1 MTDAPNRTDDATARP
16 FPSVLVAN
24 RGEIACRIIRT
35 LRALGIES
43 IAVYSDA
50 DREAP
55 HVRLADRAVRLG
67 PAPATESYLDVD
79 AVVAAAVATGAAAVH
94 PGYGFLSEQPALA
107 RALADADIVFI
118 GPDIAALELMGDKI
132 RAKEH
137 VARRGVPIIEGVA
150 DPSLDDE
157 ALVEAGVA
165 IGFPLIV
172 KPAGGGGGKGMQ
184 VVETADALPEAIAS
198 AHRVAAAAFGDATL
212 LLERL
217 VPRPRHIEVQVLADA
232 HGTVLHLGE
241 RECSLQ
247 RRHQKVIEESPS
259 PLVDAETRARLGEA
273 ACTVARSV
281 GYLGVG
287 TVEFLVA
294 DSHPGEFS
302 FLEMNTRLQVEHPVT
317 ELVTGVDLVEWQL
330 RVAAGQPLTIRQED
344 VRLTGHAVEARLYA
358 EDPGSGFLPQT
369 GVLERVEW
377 PTGEGIRV
385 DGGIAEGQVV
395 GPWYDPMLA
404 KIVSWAPDRDT
415 ALRRL
420 DTALARTVVL
430 GLRTNLAFLRRL
442 LTDEDVVAGR
452 LHTGI
457 IAELLQG
464 DRPVR
469 PAERSIIASAL
480 LHLAEREAAS
490 TAASN
495 GPGELWSAPS
505 GWRLGAATANDVRLR
520 ADDGEETDV
529 QIRGTSAAAQ
539 VVVDGGT
546 PERAAVLPQPD
557 GSWRL
562 EHDGQSVRVE
572 TARRGATR
580 WLALDGSVTALE
592 IVPREAV
599 PVRGQGAGAGG
610 TDPEVRTPMPGTV
623 TAVHAATGDRVTAGQ
638 ALVTV
643 EAMKME
649 HLLSAPADG
658 ILTLHVT
665 AGGTVATRQSV
676 ATVVAEPPAPLRNG
690 ASA

>member
-1 MTDAPNRTDDATARP
+1 MTIVTDPTPELTRRP

-35 LRALGIES
+35 LRTLGVES

-55 HVRLADRAVRLG
+55 HVLLADRAVRLG
-67 PAPATESYLDVD
+67 PAPAARSYLDVE
-79 AVVAAAVATGAAAVH
+79 AVVSAAVSTGAAAVH

-107 RALADADIVFI
+107 RALAEAGIVFI

-137 VARRGVPIIEGVA
+137 VASRGVPIIEGVA

-157 ALVEAGVA
+157 ALAAAGVA

-172 KPAGGGGGKGMQ
+172 KPAGGGGGKGML
-184 VVETADALPEAIAS
+184 VVERSEDLPEAIAS

-217 VPRPRHIEVQVLADA
+217 VTRPRHIEVQVLADA
-232 HGTVLHLGE
+232 HGAVVHLGE

-259 PLVDAETRARLGEA
+259 PLIDPDTRARLGEA

-294 DSHPGEFS
+294 GDLPEEFS

-317 ELVTGVDLVEWQL
+317 ELVTGIDLVEWQL
-330 RVAAGQPLTIRQED
+330 RVAAGQPLSMSQADIR
-344 VRLTGHAVEARLYA
+344 LNGHAVEARLYA
-358 EDPGSGFLPQT
+358 EDPAVGFLPQT
-369 GVLERVEW
+369 GTLDRVQL

-385 DGGIAEGQVV
+385 DDGISEGQFV

-404 KIVSWAPDRDT
+404 KIVSWAPDRET
-415 ALRRL
+415 AIRRL
-420 DTALARTVVL
+420 DRALAETVVF
-430 GLRTNLAFLRRL
+430 GVRTNLAFLRRL
-442 LTDEDVVAGR
+442 LADDDVVAGR

-457 IAELLQG
+457 IAELLDADGEASPGERALIATALIERAARGPMPG
-464 DRPVR
+464 DP
-469 PAERSIIASAL
+469 SDGL
-480 LHLAEREAAS
+480 
-490 TAASN
+490 
-495 GPGELWSAPS
+495 GELWSAS
-505 GWRLGAATANDVRLR
+505 DGWRTGDAVPFRCRLR
-520 ADDGEETDV
+520 ADDGRSVTVEV
-529 QIRGTSAAAQ
+529 RGAGDDTTVA
-539 VVVDGGT
+539 VDGG
-546 PERAAVLPQPD
+546 PRAPATVRRQRD
-557 GSWRL
+557 GGWRF
-562 EHDGQSVRVE
+562 EHDGQSVQADSVRSGDARWTALDGTIVVVE
-572 TARRGATR
+572 VLPREAPTARRGATST
-580 WLALDGSVTALE
+580 GV
-592 IVPREAV
+592 
-599 PVRGQGAGAGG
+599 
-610 TDPEVRTPMPGTV
+610 DPEVRTPMPGTV
-623 TAVHAATGDRVTAGQ
+623 TAVHVTSGDRVLAGQ

-649 HLLSAPADG
+649 HLLTAPDDG
-658 ILTLHVT
+658 TVALHV
-665 AGGTVATRQSV
+665 ASGGTVAARQSV
-676 ATVVAEPPAPLRNG
+676 ATITADPTEPPTNG
-690 ASA
+690 AAA